1 MTVKEAKMQTQPD
14 FFRQVMT
21 RLQRAL
27 TNLHVLLY
35 QLSGGAIGGWMGK
48 SPVLLLTTTG
58 RKTGKLRTTPLLY
71 LADGDRFVVPA
82 SNGGSAKHP
91 TWWLNLLSNKDAVVQ
106 VKREKIRVQAQL
118 ASTEERQGL
127 WARLVAMYPAY
138 ADYQKR
144 TRREIPVVI
153 LLAQ

>member
-1 MTVKEAKMQTQPD
+1 MTVKKAKMQTQPN
-14 FFRQVMT
+14 FANQVMT
-21 RLQRAL
+21 RLQRAF

-35 QLSGGAIGGWMGK
+35 QLSGGAIGGRMGK

-82 SNGGSAKHP
+82 SNGGSTKHP
-91 TWWLNLLSNKDAVVQ
+91 TWWLNLLSNKDAVIQ
-106 VKREKIRVQAQL
+106 VKRQKIRVRAQL

-127 WARLVAMYPAY
+127 WERLVAMYPAY